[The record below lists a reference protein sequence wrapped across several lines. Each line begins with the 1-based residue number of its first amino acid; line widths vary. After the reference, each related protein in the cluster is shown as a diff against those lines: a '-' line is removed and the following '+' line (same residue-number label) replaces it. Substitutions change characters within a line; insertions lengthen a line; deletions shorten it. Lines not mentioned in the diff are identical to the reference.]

1 MSKSIWDVDYNNMG
15 DRIAARRDRI
25 RKRIEAA
32 KRLTKLMKIQK
43 LMGFK
48 GEVDENEEIVKT
60 TADQGNLNIHNMN
73 NYGEELVTNV
83 KLAGEFLQVD
93 HRNQV
98 EKKNEKIQQI
108 LEDEDFDMKKKF
120 DDILKTW
127 PSLGDKMKGS
137 PTQLFED
144 ILAVKEMCN
153 EVLRSKNQLIEML
166 EAENRQ
172 VDESYKELIQEY
184 QTNIS
189 VLSGRMEYHMH
200 SFSKLLEGERLN
212 LEVAFNQ
219 QKSQQLAKGE
229 ESWLALL
236 DKAAKS
242 SEEQMKARLD
252 LVEEQEVEMDELII
266 NDYEQLGE
274 TKQKMEWSIRN
285 MEEQIEMIQVLELL
299 FFCVIQILR
308 P

>member
-1 MSKSIWDVDYNNMG
+1 
-15 DRIAARRDRI
+15 
-25 RKRIEAA
+25 
-32 KRLTKLMKIQK
+32 
-43 LMGFK
+43 
-48 GEVDENEEIVKT
+48 
-60 TADQGNLNIHNMN
+60 
-73 NYGEELVTNV
+73 
-83 KLAGEFLQVD
+83 
-93 HRNQV
+93 
-98 EKKNEKIQQI
+98 
-108 LEDEDFDMKKKF
+108 
-120 DDILKTW
+120 
-127 PSLGDKMKGS
+127 
-137 PTQLFED
+137 
-144 ILAVKEMCN
+144 
-153 EVLRSKNQLIEML
+153 
-166 EAENRQ
+166 
-172 VDESYKELIQEY
+172 
-184 QTNIS
+184 
-189 VLSGRMEYHMH
+189 MH

-219 QKSQQLAKGE
+219 QKTQQLAKGE

>member
-1 MSKSIWDVDYNNMG
+1 M
-15 DRIAARRDRI
+15 
-25 RKRIEAA
+25 
-32 KRLTKLMKIQK
+32 
-43 LMGFK
+43 
-48 GEVDENEEIVKT
+48 
-60 TADQGNLNIHNMN
+60 
-73 NYGEELVTNV
+73 
-83 KLAGEFLQVD
+83 
-93 HRNQV
+93 
-98 EKKNEKIQQI
+98 
-108 LEDEDFDMKKKF
+108 
-120 DDILKTW
+120 
-127 PSLGDKMKGS
+127 
-137 PTQLFED
+137 
-144 ILAVKEMCN
+144 
-153 EVLRSKNQLIEML
+153 LRSKNNLIEML
-166 EAENRQ
+166 EVENRV
-172 VDESYKELIQEY
+172 VDEGYKVLIGEY
-184 QTNIS
+184 HTNIS

-285 MEEQIEMIQVLELL
+285 MEEQIEMIQVLELAKIL

>member
-1 MSKSIWDVDYNNMG
+1 MSG
-15 DRIAARRDRI
+15 
-25 RKRIEAA
+25 
-32 KRLTKLMKIQK
+32 Q
-43 LMGFK
+43 
-48 GEVDENEEIVKT
+48 
-60 TADQGNLNIHNMN
+60 
-73 NYGEELVTNV
+73 
-83 KLAGEFLQVD
+83 
-93 HRNQV
+93 
-98 EKKNEKIQQI
+98 
-108 LEDEDFDMKKKF
+108 
-120 DDILKTW
+120 TW
-127 PSLGDKMKGS
+127 PSQGDKLRGA
-137 PTQLFED
+137 PTQLFEE
-144 ILAVKEMCN
+144 ILAQKELCN
-153 EVLRSKNQLIEML
+153 QVLRSKNNLIEML
-166 EAENRQ
+166 EVENRV
-172 VDESYKELIQEY
+172 VDEGYKVLIGEY
-184 QTNIS
+184 HTNIS

-219 QKSQQLAKGE
+219 QKTQQLAKGE

-285 MEEQIEMIQVLELL
+285 MEEQIEMIQVLELAKIL

>member
-1 MSKSIWDVDYNNMG
+1 MISITQISLMDQTFHTSPPQSIVTRPQGSYSQTCRMSFAGAVGKVKTEMSKSIWDVDYSNMG

-48 GEVDENEEIVKT
+48 GDVDENEEVVKT
-60 TADQGNLNIHNMN
+60 TANQGNLNIHNMN

-98 EKKNEKIQQI
+98 EKKNEKIQKI
-108 LEDEDFDMKKKF
+108 LEDEDIDMKKKF

-189 VLSGRMEYHMH
+189 VLSGRMEYHVH
-200 SFSKLLEGERLN
+200 CTRTPRQTLHRRHRST
-212 LEVAFNQ
+212 
-219 QKSQQLAKGE
+219 
-229 ESWLALL
+229 ESWSCWR
-236 DKAAKS
+236 S
-242 SEEQMKARLD
+242 SPDVVPTLT
-252 LVEEQEVEMDELII
+252 V
-266 NDYEQLGE
+266 
-274 TKQKMEWSIRN
+274 
-285 MEEQIEMIQVLELL
+285 
-299 FFCVIQILR
+299 
-308 P
+308 